1 MELIILFFPFLTK
14 LAISDV
20 IKFLDLAKF
29 IDKSNNLETLSNIP
43 PFFIASWIW
52 EIFSNS
58 PVTIPNVLFPNS
70 KLLSIT
76 FLKPSEK
83 PCSSIVFFISIIWF
97 SIKSGNAAFNPISM
111 AEFIA
116 FPI

>member
-70 KLLSIT
+70 KLLSCNLFINSFAEYLST
-76 FLKPSEK
+76 PFQSDIDLKLDPLKVTS
-83 PCSSIVFFISIIWF
+83 PVF
-97 SIKSGNAAFNPISM
+97 
-111 AEFIA
+111 E
-116 FPI
+116 